1 MKMKKIISVC
11 LCICLMSG
19 CDKLLNHGRPVNT
32 VVEDKAPH
40 SLPSNTPNAS
50 ASVPSNTPAPT
61 PEPSKSA
68 QPASD
73 GADTGSSVGKYAVN
87 IGRCAVALAV
97 IVGGYAV
104 YRFFNPEIV
113 DVKTAPA
120 PVPKS
125 DSLPSSYKS
134 VNLTR
139 NQVSEQGYKICLW
152 ADEYIVSYDWRI
164 FKRLTHLYFWQDF
177 DTEKRLKPKE
187 IPFYNSL
194 SVYNS
199 VRGNIYDTPVYVYK
213 PEPSHWK
220 LR

>member
-1 MKMKKIISVC
+1 MKKIISVC
-11 LCICLMSG
+11 LCICLISG

-32 VVEDKAPH
+32 AVEDKAPH
-40 SLPSNTPNAS
+40 SLTSNTP
-50 ASVPSNTPAPT
+50 ASVPSNTPIPT

-68 QPASD
+68 QPLSD
-73 GADTGSSVGKYAVN
+73 TADTGSSVVKYAVN

-104 YRFFNPEIV
+104 YRFFNPKIV
-113 DVKTAPA
+113 VVKTA

-125 DSLPSSYKS
+125 DPLASPYKS
-134 VNLTR
+134 VSLTR

-187 IPFYNSL
+187 IPFHNSL
-194 SVYNS
+194 SVFNS
-199 VRGNIYDTPVYVYK
+199 SGGDIYDTPVYVYK

-220 LR
+220 LW